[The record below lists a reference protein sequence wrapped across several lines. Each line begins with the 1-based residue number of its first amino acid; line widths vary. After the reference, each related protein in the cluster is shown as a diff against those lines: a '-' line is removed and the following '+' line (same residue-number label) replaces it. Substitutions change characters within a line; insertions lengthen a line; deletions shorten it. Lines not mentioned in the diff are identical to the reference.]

1 VLEFVQLQEVQVVTD
16 EKDMVLFKVE
26 DVVEGLKKFILQ
38 PTFHR
43 LTRNSKTTETEKS
56 TNLATSAKNK
66 EIKTPANKELRP
78 TRQKITPKLGTQR
91 AWYQYRTTE
100 KEKKRNVKKPVKLQ
114 ECVLLPRGAF
124 PPPPVKTAPTSKK
137 LGALKICKQNF
148 KTEAAPPA
156 PIQQNNYD
164 SLPNSDVITVLKQ
177 TLQSLGSLKQE
188 VQMLKEGKENSPA
201 LPKGAI
207 PQFPLLEI
215 AQPQS
220 VLRPTSHAGS
230 EDSEMLKTLKVML
243 AWQQMCYINSFL
255 QPSSFLHHIMIVRFY
270 C

>member
-1 VLEFVQLQEVQVVTD
+1 MCSF
-16 EKDMVLFKVE
+16 
-26 DVVEGLKKFILQ
+26 
-38 PTFHR
+38 
-43 LTRNSKTTETEKS
+43 TTWCIS
-56 TNLATSAKNK
+56 TSTCQNGSN
-66 EIKTPANKELRP
+66 
-78 TRQKITPKLGTQR
+78 
-91 AWYQYRTTE
+91 
-100 KEKKRNVKKPVKLQ
+100 
-114 ECVLLPRGAF
+114 
-124 PPPPVKTAPTSKK
+124 SKK